1 MDLER
6 WRSTKIKS
14 VSSAGRP
21 NSHMQSL
28 FSIRLILGDS
38 LKEGC
43 EGKQWSSSADLHDE
57 LHPSTESCMQ
67 ETAMGAHFRI
77 SLVGNRDRDSGMIQE
92 RRWCPQKQCHV
103 RPILCKSRLLPKGNR
118 TQITSND
125 KCLCRRK
132 AAASPQTQ
140 IMAQSMQQA
149 RKQTYHAPTWN
160 EVRQASF
167 IYSGK
172 EKDECLQKR
181 QDEH

>member
-6 WRSTKIKS
+6 WKSTKTKS
-14 VSSAGRP
+14 VSSAGWP

-28 FSIRLILGDS
+28 FSIGLILGDS
-38 LKEGC
+38 LKEGH

-57 LHPSTESCMQ
+57 LHPSTESCVQ
-67 ETAMGAHFRI
+67 ETATGAHFRI
-77 SLVGNRDRDSGMIQE
+77 SLVGNRDRDMIQE
-92 RRWCPQKQCHV
+92 RRWCPQEQCHV
-103 RPILCKSRLLPKGNR
+103 RPILCKSRLLPKGSR

-140 IMAQSMQQA
+140 IMQQA
-149 RKQTYHAPTWN
+149 RKRTYHPPTWN

-172 EKDECLQKR
+172 DKDECLQKR